1 MAGFDSLGNPL
12 LEYGANSGAVS
23 DLKQKLNWWGYYD
36 QAHPDAALGPD
47 IFGWDVAEALQRL
60 QGRYGLETTGRADS
74 QTWWLIDQL
83 QRGVTNPQPF
93 GQDIGALPTAPY
105 ETGPG
110 TRGGATGGANSQTG
124 PLAPELN
131 RDALGR
137 LGLLLQQYG
146 LSGMLDWVRGKLIAG
161 ASEAEIS
168 LELYDQPAFK
178 ARFPVIEARRAAG
191 LTPVSVA
198 EVLEYETRGREL
210 MRQAGLTGNQF
221 TSSSYLQ
228 GLMGQDVSLSEVQE
242 RLQDGLLR
250 VQNAPAEVRTVFGSY
265 FGTNG
270 DAALAQLFLDPERAL
285 PELEK
290 MAATAVA
297 GGIGQRFGV
306 QIAQGIA
313 REIADTGASDAAIWQ
328 GFATLDSM
336 RDLFRESISE
346 TQDLTVEGEGVSS
359 VFGTQPGAQKALTN
373 RVQQRTAA
381 FRGGGSAASTD
392 QGVVGL
398 GVADR

>member
-1 MAGFDSLGNPL
+1 MATDSLGNPI

-23 DLKQKLNWWGYYD
+23 DLKQKLNWWGFYD
-36 QAHPDAALGPD
+36 PSHPDAAAGPD
-47 IFGWDVAEALQRL
+47 VFGWDVYEALTKL
-60 QGRYGLETTGRADS
+60 QGKYGLEATGRADS

-83 QRGVTNPQPF
+83 QRGITNPQPF
-93 GQDIGALPTAPY
+93 GQDVGPLPTAPFSQ
-105 ETGPG
+105 GPG
-110 TRGGATGGANSQTG
+110 TLPGSPGGPPAAG
-124 PLAPELN
+124 PAAPELN

-137 LGLLLQQYG
+137 LGMLLQQYG
-146 LSGMLDWVRGKLIAG
+146 LGGMLDWVRGKLIAG
-161 ASEAEIS
+161 ASEAEIQ
-168 LELYDQPAFK
+168 LELYDQPAFQ
-178 ARFPVIEARRAAG
+178 ARFPAIKARMDKG
-191 LTPVSVA
+191 LTPVSVS
-198 EVLEYETRGREL
+198 EILEYETRGREL
-210 MRQAGLTGNQF
+210 MRQAGLTGNQY
-221 TSSSYLQ
+221 TSSAYLQ
-228 GLMGQDVSLSEVQE
+228 GLMTQDVSLAEVQE

-297 GGIGQRFGV
+297 GGIGERFGV

-328 GFATLDSM
+328 GFANLDSM
-336 RDLFRESISE
+336 RGLFQESISE
-346 TQDLTVEGEGVSS
+346 TQDLTVENEGVSA
-359 VFGTQPGAQKALTN
+359 VFGTRPGAQKALTD
-373 RVQQRTAA
+373 RVSARTSQ
-381 FRGGGSAASTD
+381 FKGGGSAASTD
-392 QGVVGL
+392 AGIVGL